1 MKYAIIISAITSILL
16 STLVY
21 IIITYAC
28 QTSFQRLVAVIGVI
42 IIILLMNIESKI
54 DKLINKK

>member
-1 MKYAIIISAITSILL
+1 MKYAIIISAIISILL
-16 STLVY
+16 SILVY

-28 QTSFQRLVAVIGVI
+28 QTSFQGLVAAIGVI